1 MAAPSCHE
9 KGEIKSPTAKFFDPD
24 FTEGRRGRMVADGF
38 LQEVTERTET
48 YQRADPFGLFTEGN
62 EGNEDPLP
70 AHIARFVLLVI
81 FCSNL

>member
-1 MAAPSCHE
+1 
-9 KGEIKSPTAKFFDPD
+9 
-24 FTEGRRGRMVADGF
+24 MVADGF

-48 YQRADPFGLFTEGN
+48 YQRTDPFGLFTEGN

-81 FCSNL
+81 FCSKV